1 MNAGDHVG
9 AREPGTGL
17 RDWLGGV
24 LSRWADRLLYGD
36 GHDLVIRDGD
46 GRWVCTVSVPGGYV
60 ASGPVGPY
68 TIECC
73 EVEL

>member
-1 MNAGDHVG
+1 MNAC
-9 AREPGTGL
+9 EPASGL
-17 RDWLGGV
+17 RDWVGGL
-24 LSRWADRLLYGD
+24 LSRWADWLLYGD
-36 GHDLVIRDGD
+36 GHDLVIRDGE
-46 GRWVCTVSVPGGYV
+46 GSWVCTVSVPGGYV